1 MKRFW
6 LYVLLL
12 SLFLAIF
19 ISPFACGWYDGLER
33 VAVDKGFEESA
44 RDNPFDSPLPDYG
57 VPGVNNSIV
66 STAAAGAMG
75 TLLTFALV
83 SGAALLL
90 SVARKK

>member
-6 LYVLLL
+6 LYALLL

-33 VAVDKGFEESA
+33 VAVDKGFEDTA
-44 RDNPFDSPLPDYG
+44 RDNPIASPLPDYG
-57 VPGVNNSIV
+57 VPGIRSDFL
-66 STAAAGAMG
+66 STAAAGAIG
-75 TLLTFALV
+75 ALLTFGAV

-90 SVARKK
+90 SLTKKR

>member
-6 LYVLLL
+6 LYALSV

-33 VAVDKGFEESA
+33 VAVDKGFEETD

-57 VPGVNNSIV
+57 IPGINNGVI
-66 STAAAGAMG
+66 STAAAGAIG
-75 TLLTFALV
+75 TLLTFAVV

-90 SVARKK
+90 GLARRK